1 MAEKLTQ
8 GNHSIEKA
16 FGIIEVMA
24 HNQHPMR
31 LLDIASACKMS
42 SSTVLRML
50 ATMQN
55 CGYVQQDEYTRY
67 FLTIKFCHL
76 SNLVSRQ
83 ISIRNTVHPYLVE
96 LSQQVEEYC
105 TIAIER
111 DMTLV
116 YVDEVNASS
125 AGNTLRIAESF
136 GRTAML
142 HTTGIGKLFLSRYDE
157 KRLDYYIAQ
166 FGLPRATAHTLTT
179 KQALMENLAE
189 IRKNGYSTDD
199 EENSIGV
206 RSIAAPICDTQGE
219 IICGISIASP
229 TPYLS
234 HERALALVP
243 TLLNT
248 ARQISEKFFSE

>member
-16 FGIIEVMA
+16 FSIIEVMA

-31 LLDIASACKMS
+31 LLDIASACGMS

-83 ISIRNTVHPYLVE
+83 ISIRNTVHPYLAD
-96 LSQQVEEYC
+96 LSQKVQEHC
-105 TIAIER
+105 SIAIEQ

-116 YVDEVNASS
+116 YVDEINSQSAVNS
-125 AGNTLRIAESF
+125 LRIAVNI
-136 GRTAML
+136 GRTSLL
-142 HTTGIGKLFLSRYDE
+142 HSTGIGKLFLSQYDE

-166 FGLPRATAHTLTT
+166 FGLPAYTPHTLTT
-179 KQALMENLAE
+179 KEALMARLEE
-189 IRKNGYSTDD
+189 IRTLGYSVDD
-199 EENSIGV
+199 EESSIGV
-206 RSIAAPICDTQGE
+206 RSIAAPITDSQGE

-234 HERALALVP
+234 HERSLELVP
-243 TLLNT
+243 TLLET
-248 ARQISEKFFSE
+248 ARQISTRFFSE

>member
-16 FGIIEVMA
+16 FSIIEVMA

-31 LLDIASACKMS
+31 LLDIAAACHMS

-83 ISIRNTVHPYLVE
+83 ISIRNTIHPYLAE
-96 LSQQVEEYC
+96 LSQKVREHC
-105 TIAIER
+105 AIAIEQ
-111 DMTLV
+111 DMTLI
-116 YVDEVNASS
+116 YVDEVNSQSS
-125 AGNTLRIAESF
+125 DNTLRIAAGI

-142 HTTGIGKLFLSRYDE
+142 HASGIGKLFLSQYDE

-166 FGLPRATAHTLTT
+166 FGLPRFTPNTLTT
-179 KQALMENLAE
+179 KAELMARLDE
-189 IRKNGYSTDD
+189 IRQAGYSTDD
-199 EENSIGV
+199 EESSIGV
-206 RSIAAPICDTQGE
+206 RSIAAPITDSQGE
-219 IICGISIASP
+219 IICGISISSP

-234 HERALALVP
+234 QARSLELVP
-243 TLLNT
+243 TLVDT
-248 ARQISEKFFSE
+248 AQQISARFFSE

>member
-31 LLDIASACKMS
+31 LLDIAAACKMS

-83 ISIRNTVHPYLVE
+83 ISIRNTVHPYLAE
-96 LSQQVEEYC
+96 LSQQVEEHC
-105 TIAIER
+105 SIAIER
-111 DMTLV
+111 EMTLV
-116 YVDEVNASS
+116 YIDEINASN
-125 AGNTLRIAESF
+125 AGNSLRIAESI

-142 HTTGIGKLFLSRYDE
+142 HATGIGKLFLSRYDE

-166 FGLPRATAHTLTT
+166 FGLPRFTPHTLTT
-179 KQALMENLAE
+179 KEALMENLAAKMAT
-189 IRKNGYSTDD
+189 RRTTRRTPLACAPSPRPSATHRA
-199 EENSIGV
+199 
-206 RSIAAPICDTQGE
+206 RSSAA
-219 IICGISIASP
+219 SASQAP
-229 TPYLS
+229 RRTCRRS
-234 HERALALVP
+234 
-243 TLLNT
+243 
-248 ARQISEKFFSE
+248 ARSRSFRRF